1 MGKASRDKGNRREL
15 EFAHLVGGVRVPL
28 SGAHGG
34 TFGEDVLL
42 PNGWRAQ
49 VKARAEGFK
58 TLYAALG
65 TADVLALKADR
76 KPWLLVMTA
85 EQFIEVFLKI
95 KEVVTEQLE
104 SDPQP
109 AADDAA

>member
-49 VKARAEGFK
+49 VKSRAEGFK

-65 TADVLALKADR
+65 EADVLALKADR
-76 KPWLLVMTA
+76 KPWLIVMTG
-85 EQFIEVFLKI
+85 EQFLTITGGI
-95 KEVVTEQLE
+95 NDT
-104 SDPQP
+104 SHSND
-109 AADDAA
+109 